1 MTQNCVPLLQTKKYP
16 KILYFS
22 FHVSHNFPNY
32 NSIFI
37 FSGVTEHKTAILER
51 MRLDVNVRLTNLN
64 ATLEVDASCPA
75 RFVMAILTAQTV
87 LMNGTVL

>member
-1 MTQNCVPLLQTKKYP
+1 MINRAQNFSIY
-16 KILYFS
+16 ILTFFS
-22 FHVSHNFPNY
+22 DVM
-32 NSIFI
+32 
-37 FSGVTEHKTAILER
+37 EHKTAILER

-64 ATLEVDASCPA
+64 ARLEEDASRPA